1 MISPNGRLMKS
12 IIITYVD
19 TPKLTFFN
27 DMQIPCISKGLRKFE
42 VGSFF
47 GVKVLKKRSFTHPV
61 KDD

>member
-1 MISPNGRLMKS
+1 VINPNGRLMKS

-27 DMQIPCISKGLRKFE
+27 DMQISCISKGLRNFE
-42 VGSFF
+42 VGFF
-47 GVKVLKKRSFTHPV
+47 FFVKVLKKISFTHPV